1 MSKAIQEYQNN
12 KENEMLQWMM
22 FLDNPDNEE
31 IVAIMEENEDIKEA
45 KKELDKITQDE
56 ILWKEALDIEITRM
70 DNEQFLEDAENRG
83 IKKGIQQGRSEAK
96 LETAKK
102 MLEEK
107 ASIEFIIK
115 VTGLT
120 KEEIEELK

>member
-1 MSKAIQEYQNN
+1 MSKAIQEYQDN
-12 KENEMLQWMM
+12 KENEMLQWLM
-22 FLDNPDNEE
+22 FLDNPDKEE
-31 IVAIMEENEDIKEA
+31 IVAIMEENKDIKEA

-83 IKKGIQQGRSEAK
+83 IKKGIQQGRNEEK
-96 LETAKK
+96 LEVAKK
-102 MLEEK
+102 MLEGK
-107 ASIEFIIK
+107 ISIETIMK